1 MNFNVLNFVRARLRF
16 TPARLFAI
24 SQGVALALAAA
35 LPVPAWAGSLP
46 TPCTGTGTCGTST
59 TPNLPFASSG
69 AASYAING
77 ATGTVSQTTPKAI
90 VNWKD
95 FNIGAGNTLLYQ
107 FVDGAGNAPRGASF
121 STLNRIWQGSKSV
134 IEGKIRTLEGQTSN
148 QIFIN
153 TNGFLFKGGSQV
165 DIHTMTFSA
174 LNMLDNDFLH
184 TNGVLNA
191 YDEGKRAAF
200 FWDGSASDFANS
212 MIEIEPEAELK
223 AQLGGAVMLFA
234 PKIKNQGKIATD
246 QGQVILAAGGKVY
259 LTAPPQINDFR
270 NIPLNSPYR
279 GLAGLL
285 VEVDPFQP
293 LDKDNKPVGPALSG
307 EITNEK
313 DPVTG
318 KMGEIIAERGNVTLV
333 ALAVNQLGR
342 VSATTSVTHKGSIRL
357 LARQGN
363 SEELE
368 PALGNKVLSAV
379 ETGNA
384 VLGADSVT
392 EVLPYT
398 PKEAETG
405 QTIADDQLF
414 HPSTVQVVGKTIT
427 LEDRAKII
435 VPGGHVTL
443 SAQAKGN
450 EYQLPGDQRN
460 ASRVYLG
467 QGSVIDTSGVKNVAA
482 SVERYFKEVDLRGT
496 ELADDPLNRNGFL
509 RGKKVWV
516 DLRDLP
522 DESFANLTAYRDAI
536 PRTVAEKLSA
546 GGGVTVRS
554 EGDIV
559 QRAGSLIDVSGG
571 TLNHSGGRGRTSSV
585 ISNGVVI
592 DIAQATGDRV
602 YDGILGQYTSTD
614 AKWGVTKTI
623 NLPANYQYYAGY
635 VEGKD
640 AGKIA
645 FMAHAL
651 ALDGQLKGGVT
662 IGPNQREAPPQ
673 LGQLL
678 IGDESQKL
686 AGNADF
692 KTPAVTVLKTF
703 DPLAGAFAY
712 NTPLPQTRADEVL
725 ISADMLNRSGLG
737 KVVIYSNDKITVEAG
752 SGLSLPAF
760 GELALTGSQIDIR
773 DNLSVTSGAL
783 AFTSQLTQ
791 LNTPDRGVTVA
802 PGVTLSVAGEWVN
815 DVLTVPDLSLP
826 LKSGG
831 RNRWDGGSITL
842 QAYDGVML
850 DSGSVLDASGSG
862 YVSAGGKFSAG
873 NGGSLSLAANKG
885 KDEQEL
891 VSPLTL
897 SGQLRADAPG
907 KGGSLTLKAAALT
920 LGQKARGE
928 LGELVLAPEFFT
940 AKGFASYTLEGR
952 DSVVVSGDS
961 TIAPTVATRF
971 VDASYIGRATGRD
984 IRQFSSLSQKL
995 PHERQGA
1002 SLTLAA
1008 TSKSGF
1014 SQNGSAGWLT
1024 VEQGAQIQV
1033 EPKGAIA
1040 LSATQKQ
1047 LAVHGTLTAPGG
1059 KISLTMNGDPSSPN
1073 DSGYDA
1079 AQAIWIGQAAQL
1091 SVAGAYVQTPT
1102 SNGLRKGVVLDGG
1115 TIDINAK
1122 KGYVVAEK
1130 GALLDVSG
1138 AATVLDLPVQ
1148 GNPYI
1153 KATNVASNAG
1163 TINIKARE
1171 GALLDATIKGQ
1182 SAGARGGTLK
1192 LTLDRENI
1200 YPSIGRYPGTAQN
1213 DQSQQWKIALTQ
1225 SQDSVPIGLKA
1236 GDRIEDHAPGRMK
1249 FAADRALQGGFEQ
1262 LAFNAEHAV
1271 AFQGDVALKTA
1282 SGLRSLTVNAPVIE
1296 SDGGQVKLDAAYV
1309 NMGNLSVYA
1318 SRQKPQSAQ
1327 VGNGDLTVTAGHVD
1341 LTGHFALSGFKKA
1354 TIQSD
1359 NDIRL
1364 AGVVKDINP
1373 LRPEGSLIA
1382 ASEVVMKARQ
1392 IYASTLSAYTVSAPG
1407 QLIQIARHGTPAS
1420 VLSAGSDIRFEAAAI
1435 KLEGLNT
1442 GEPGGAIKAPF
1453 GSVTLAADD
1462 IVLGEGSL
1470 VSVSGEQQIIPFGRT
1485 DLTGRDYLYDI
1496 GEVNKAIGTPPEKR
1510 IALDGKNVEFKQG
1523 ATLDVSGGGDL
1534 LAYEWIKGI
1543 GGTHDVLSPGVS
1555 PNTYAVLPG
1564 VTGTVAPS
1572 DAQTL
1577 AEMALADVS
1586 APLAG
1591 AAVYLSGAPGL
1602 DARYYTL
1609 LPARFGILP
1618 GARLVTLAD
1627 AKYQDMLPNQ
1637 AEALALGG
1645 RIVAGHF
1652 AALNRD
1658 GGYTQTGRTQG
1669 FIVEPN
1675 SVAKARSEYLLTK
1688 ASDYFKGKGVF
1699 QLPGDAG
1706 RVVFNAQDSLNLIGQ
1721 LVAKR
1726 EAGYRGAEVDIA
1738 APKLAVMSPG
1748 GAPLTAAE
1756 KSEKYVELDADAL
1769 NALGAESLL
1778 LGGTRSV
1785 RPDGDG
1791 VDIQVVSEKMIVANA
1806 ETATEKHALKGPE
1819 IILAATKEVLVK
1831 TGSAIQGEGAS
1842 TARTDKLNITNANG
1856 DGALL
1861 RVASGPQVAVQR
1873 NAASGAAGNLI
1884 LETGSK
1890 VGATGSL
1897 NFDATKNTELDGN
1910 IALGAGAGLALAA
1923 GSISLGDVAGVKDG
1937 LKYDDGAFGALLKT
1951 TDDLRLRSY
1960 KTIDFYGPLD
1970 MTALLDGKAAPN
1982 LRLEAQG
1989 LVGHKNSLNADPNV
2003 ILAGNQVYL
2012 SNSTGKEITPTVG
2025 TGSFEIQANEI
2036 RTGQGNFA
2044 ISGFAQ
2050 TKLTANQQIIA
2061 DGVGSIVSAAPLTL
2075 TARRV
2080 TATAASQYAFK
2091 SSGDLTLYAPQ
2102 AGKANALLQ
2111 SVPGTELAFEGGKVT
2126 LGSLIDLPGGKL
2138 SVKATSGDIIL
2149 TKDGELRAA
2158 GNEEWIFDAPVGQPG
2173 GTIDLNASNQV
2184 NLATGSVVDVSAKGA
2199 DAGTLRIA
2207 ADSILVDGDL
2217 KGSSTAGSGPDKTT
2231 GNQGRFELDV
2241 GALADLGPLAA
2252 KLKTGNFTDSVRI
2265 RVQKGNTALSQ
2276 GATLKARDIQISADD
2291 AAGVDAAGNKLG
2303 NLTIGGT
2310 LDASSARG
2318 GSIYLAAQQDV
2329 ILDYD
2334 AAAQQGANLIA
2345 TASVGE
2351 HAGKIEIASADG
2363 NLNMKSG
2370 SKIDMTGNARLGQL
2384 WLRLQDAKIASSHF
2398 DSTVTGAELKDA
2410 NGNVVASNKFIEAVK
2425 VHDFSQA
2432 GVRRITSSD
2441 IAMIQAATK
2450 APAPVA
2456 GYRVVPG
2463 VEIRNKLGSLEL
2475 AADWNFSKDAAG
2487 IHKWRYNGEA
2497 GALTLRARDDVVI
2510 AKSLTDGFKLTQT
2523 GVANKITVPVAQ
2535 WIFDDPTP
2543 NSWSY
2548 RIVAGSDFDRAA
2560 PLAVNQSK
2568 TGNVVITPYQAFVK
2582 DAQGNI
2588 KLDASGNPIPD
2599 TATNANTDTVVR
2611 TGTGFI
2617 DIAAGDSVD
2626 IRKMTVKEKPS
2637 ANLSAVDKTIV
2648 AAVYTA
2654 GLSGPT
2660 LSGFTLPPTPPVIL
2674 LNRNGISSQFPKY
2687 PTSGGN
2693 IRLQAQGN
2701 ISGNWVEVTPSVANN
2716 SLSEPII
2723 NQWLYRYYQ
2732 TSQVNPQTSWWP
2744 RFDKFRQGVATL
2756 GGGDISVEAGGN
2768 INSLFLS
2775 APTNARLGG
2784 DKTKPADINNL
2795 VMQGG
2800 GDIVV
2805 RAGGDVKDG
2814 LVFIA
2819 KGEGHVTAGGALESR
2834 VALQDGHVQ
2843 LTAVGDVT
2851 ILDAFNP
2858 TAYKQSSNNSDSGNN
2873 GVALV
2878 FHSYGDTDTGIRALS
2893 RAGDAVLKSKY
2904 ASDKG
2909 VAYPARLAAL
2919 APQGSVRVDS
2929 RIVLFPSALGDLAFL
2944 AGKDVTFNQNV
2955 IMSDFSLTATTVPG
2969 ISKPIPSMSDF
2980 NDLGAFGFPQN
2991 HDPALLHKGDAQV
3004 ARVYAREGDIA
3015 SEIDSEAL
3023 VLAKAGSVQAGH
3035 DIKNLWVRFQNL
3047 SDTDTSQVSAGHDIS
3062 FKPFIDKVTGK
3073 NKQMNHKLEASGP
3086 GQLEVIAG
3094 HDIDLGPSGGIVS
3107 VGDFYNPYL
3116 PDQGASIA
3124 VIAGMGRS
3132 ADGGARQP
3140 DYAAFK
3146 QKFIDPTA
3154 TKDPLNPYEK
3164 NKALAA
3170 FEAALKAQARK
3181 EIRAALKYE
3190 AELAGKPLDD
3200 AALNQLLDTT
3210 QQAQVAQRANDLL
3223 AAFNAQPLAAQ
3234 ARRVFFSELKEASKE
3249 WTEKG
3254 DASRGTQAAQV
3265 LFPETINGQPA
3276 NYAGDINLFFSQIKT
3291 ERGGDIEMLAP
3302 GGLINVGLAS
3312 PGENTKTPS
3321 ELGIVSARGG
3331 DVRAYVRD
3339 DIQVNQS
3346 RIFTLGGSDIVL
3358 WAELGDIDA
3367 GKGAKTARSAP
3378 PPVLVVKDGKVTF
3391 DITGSVSGSG
3401 IGALE
3406 TRKDA
3411 PIGDVYLIAPN
3422 GEVNAGD
3429 AGIRSAGNLLIAA
3442 QRVVGA
3448 DNIQVGGVATG
3459 VPVESAS
3466 LGGALA
3472 GVSGIGDASK
3482 ATDEQTKAL
3491 SNAAGDGDKAMKEA
3505 RDALANFRPSF
3516 ITVEVMGFGSSGESS
3531 GLAQ

>member
-1 MNFNVLNFVRARLRF
+1 MNFNSRYFGFARLRF
-16 TPARLFAI
+16 TPARWFAL

-35 LPVPAWAGSLP
+35 LPVSVWAASLP
-46 TPCTGTGTCGTST
+46 TPCTGSGICGTST

-69 AASYAING
+69 AATYATNG
-77 ATGTVSQTTPKAI
+77 NTGTVSQTTPKAI

-95 FNIGAGNTLLYQ
+95 FNIGPNNTLLYQ
-107 FVDGAGNAPRGASF
+107 YLDSAGNAPKGMSF
-121 STLNRIWQGSKSV
+121 STLNRIWQNSKSV
-134 IEGKIRTLEGQTSN
+134 IEGKIRTQDGQTSN

-153 TNGFLFKGGSQV
+153 TNGFLFKGGAQV

-184 TNGVLNA
+184 PNGVLNA
-191 YDEGKRAAF
+191 YDEGRRAAF
-200 FWDGSASDFANS
+200 FWDGSASDFANTL
-212 MIEIEPEAELK
+212 IEIEPEAELK

-234 PKIKNQGKIATD
+234 PKIKNKGKIATD
-246 QGQVILAAGGKVY
+246 QGQAILAAGGKVY
-259 LTAPPQINDFR
+259 LTAPPEITDFK
-270 NIPLNSPYR
+270 NIPLASPYR

-285 VEVDPFQP
+285 VEVDPFQAV
-293 LDKDNKPVGPALSG
+293 DKDNKPVGPALSG
-307 EITNEK
+307 EITNDK

-357 LARQGN
+357 LARQGS
-363 SEELE
+363 SEELVD
-368 PALGNKVLSAV
+368 GNKVLSAQ

-398 PKEAETG
+398 PKEKETG

-427 LEDRAKII
+427 LDDRAKIH
-435 VPGGHVTL
+435 VPGGHVSL
-443 SAQAKGN
+443 SAQEKGN
-450 EYQLPGDQRN
+450 EYQLPGDSRN
-460 ASRVYLG
+460 ASRVYFG

-482 SVERYFKEVDLRGT
+482 SVERYFVEVDLRGS
-496 ELADDPLNRNGFL
+496 ELADDPLNRDGFL

-522 DESFANLTAYRDAI
+522 DASFANFSAYRDAL

-585 ISNGVVI
+585 ISNGVAI

-623 NLPANYQYYAGY
+623 NLPANYRYYEAF

-645 FMAHAL
+645 LMAHAL

-662 IGPNQREAPPQ
+662 IGPNQRAEPPQ
-673 LGQLL
+673 LGQLV

-686 AGNADF
+686 FGNTDF

-703 DPLAGAFAY
+703 NPLAGAFAY
-712 NTPLPQTRADEVL
+712 NTPLPQARTDEVL

-737 KVVIYSNDKITVEAG
+737 KVAIYSNDKITVEAG
-752 SGLSLPAF
+752 SGLTLPAF
-760 GELALTGSQIDIR
+760 GELALTGSQVDIR

-791 LNTPDRGVTVA
+791 LNTPERGVTVA

-815 DVLTVPDLSLP
+815 DALTVPDLSLP
-826 LKSGG
+826 IKSGG

-842 QAYDGVML
+842 QAYDGVTL

-885 KDEQEL
+885 KDEQESVAAL
-891 VSPLTL
+891 DLR
-897 SGQLRADAPG
+897 GQLRADAPG

-920 LGQKARGE
+920 LGRKARGA
-928 LGELVLAPEFFT
+928 LGELVLAPEFF
-940 AKGFASYTLEGR
+940 AANGFANYTLEGR
-952 DSVVVSGDS
+952 DSVVVSSDS
-961 TIAPTVATRF
+961 TIAPTIATRF
-971 VDASYIGRATGRD
+971 VDASYIGRASGHD

-995 PHERQGA
+995 PHERQGTN
-1002 SLTLAA
+1002 LTLAA

-1014 SQNGSAGWLT
+1014 SPNGSAGWLT

-1040 LSATQKQ
+1040 LSATHKQ
-1047 LAVHGTLTAPGG
+1047 LAVHGKLTAPGG

-1079 AQAIWIGQAAQL
+1079 AQAIWIGLAAQL

-1138 AATVLDLPVQ
+1138 AAAVLDLPVQ

-1153 KATNVASNAG
+1153 QATKVASNAG
-1163 TINIKARE
+1163 AINIKARE
-1171 GALLDATIKGQ
+1171 GALLDATLKGQ
-1182 SAGARGGTLK
+1182 STGARGGTLK

-1213 DQSQQWKIALTQ
+1213 DSSQQWKIALTQ
-1225 SQDSVPIGLKA
+1225 NQDSVPIGLTA
-1236 GDRIEDHAPGRMK
+1236 GNSIEDHAPGRMK

-1262 LAFNAEHAV
+1262 LAFDAEHAV
-1271 AFQGDVALKTA
+1271 AFQGDVALKTT
-1282 SGLRSLTVNAPVIE
+1282 SGLRSITVNAPVIE

-1309 NMGNLSVYA
+1309 NLGNLSNYA
-1318 SRQKPQSAQ
+1318 SRQKPQTAQ
-1327 VGNGDLTVTAGHVD
+1327 VGNGELNVEARHVD
-1341 LTGHFALSGFKKA
+1341 LTGHFALSGLKKA

-1364 AGVVKDINP
+1364 VGVVKDIDP
-1373 LRPEGSLIA
+1373 LRPEGSLTA

-1392 IYASTLSAYTVSAPG
+1392 IYASTFSAYSVVAPG
-1407 QLIQIARHGTPAS
+1407 HLVRIERHGAPVP
-1420 VLSAGSDIRFEAAAI
+1420 VLSAGSDIRFEAGAI
-1435 KLEGLNT
+1435 KLEGLDA
-1442 GEPGGAIKAPF
+1442 GETGGAIKAPF

-1462 IVLGEGSL
+1462 IVLGEGSM

-1485 DLTGRDYLYDI
+1485 DLTGRDYLYDM
-1496 GEVNKAIGTPPEKR
+1496 GEVNKTIGSPSEKR
-1510 IALDGKNVEFKQG
+1510 IALNGKNVDFNQG

-1543 GGTHDVLSPGVS
+1543 GGTQDVLAPGVS

-1564 VTGTVAPS
+1564 LTGTVAPH
-1572 DAQTL
+1572 DTQIL
-1577 AEMALADVS
+1577 AEMALADVN
-1586 APLAG
+1586 APLPG

-1609 LPARFGILP
+1609 LPARYGILP
-1618 GARLVTLAD
+1618 GARLVTLVD
-1627 AKYQDMLPNQ
+1627 TKYQDMLPGQ
-1637 AEALALGG
+1637 AESLALGG

-1652 AALNRD
+1652 GALNRD
-1658 GGYTQTGRTQG
+1658 GNYTQTGRTQG
-1669 FIVEPN
+1669 FIVEPDT
-1675 SVAKARSEYLLTK
+1675 VAKARSEYLLTK
-1688 ASDYFKGKGVF
+1688 SSDYFKGKGAF

-1706 RVVFNAQDSLNLIGQ
+1706 RVVFNAQQSLDLIGQ

-1726 EAGYRGAEVDIA
+1726 EAGYRGAEVDIS
-1738 APKLAVMSPG
+1738 APKLAVVSAK
-1748 GAPLTAAE
+1748 GAPLGVDADA
-1756 KSEKYVELDADAL
+1756 VRLDADVL

-1778 LGGTRSV
+1778 LGGTRSL
-1785 RPDGDG
+1785 RQDGKG
-1791 VDIQVVSEKMIVANA
+1791 VDVNVVSEKTIVANDVDH
-1806 ETATEKHALKGPE
+1806 TLKGPE
-1819 IILAATKEVLVK
+1819 IILAATNEVLVK
-1831 TGSAIQGEGAS
+1831 TGAVIQGEGAS
-1842 TARTDKLNITNANG
+1842 VARADILNSTNANG

-1861 RVASGPQVAVQR
+1861 RLSSGPQVTVQR
-1873 NAASGAAGNLI
+1873 NAASGAAGNLT
-1884 LETGSK
+1884 LETGSI
-1890 VGATGSL
+1890 VGASGSL
-1897 NFDATKNTELDGN
+1897 NLDATKNTVLDGN
-1910 IALGAGAGLALAA
+1910 IVLGAGAGLALAA
-1923 GSISLGDVAGVKDG
+1923 GSISLGDVTGVSDG
-1937 LKYDDGAFGALLKT
+1937 LKYDDSAFGDLLKT

-1970 MTALLDGKAAPN
+1970 MTALLQGKAAPN
-1982 LRLEAQG
+1982 LHLEAQG

-2012 SNSTGKEITPTVG
+2012 SNPTGKNITPTVG

-2036 RTGQGNFA
+2036 RTGKGNFA

-2050 TKLTANQQIIA
+2050 TKLTASQQIIA

-2111 SVPGTELAFEGGKVT
+2111 SVPGAELAFEGGKVT
-2126 LGSLIDLPGGKL
+2126 IGSMVDLPGGKL
-2138 SVKATSGDIIL
+2138 SVKSTSGDIIL

-2158 GNEEWIFDAPVGQPG
+2158 GNEEWIFDAAVGQPG
-2173 GTIDLNASNQV
+2173 GTIDLNAANQV
-2184 NLATGSVVDVSAKGA
+2184 NLATGSVLDVSAKGA
-2199 DAGTLRIA
+2199 DAGTLRITA
-2207 ADSILVDGDL
+2207 NSIQADGDL
-2217 KGSSTAGSGPDKTT
+2217 KGESVAGTERTT
-2231 GNQGRFELDV
+2231 GKQGRFELDV
-2241 GALADLGPLAA
+2241 GTLANLDSLAG

-2276 GATLKARDIQISADD
+2276 GHTLKARDIQISTDDD
-2291 AAGVDAAGNKLG
+2291 AGINVG
-2303 NLTIGGT
+2303 NLNIGGT

-2334 AAAQQGANLIA
+2334 AATQQGANLIA
-2345 TASVGE
+2345 TASVEE
-2351 HAGKIEIASADG
+2351 HAGKIEISATNG
-2363 NLNMKSG
+2363 NLNLKSG
-2370 SKIDMTGNARLGQL
+2370 SKVDLTGNAKLGQL

-2410 NGNVVASNKFIEAVK
+2410 SGNVVASNKFIEAVK
-2425 VHDFSQA
+2425 VYDYSQA
-2432 GVRRITSSD
+2432 GVRQITSSD
-2441 IAMIQAATK
+2441 ITSIQAATV

-2463 VEIRNKLGSLEL
+2463 VEIRNELGSLEL

-2487 IHKWRYNGEA
+2487 NHKWRYNGEA
-2497 GALTLRARDDVVI
+2497 GALTLRARDDVI
-2510 AKSLTDGFKLTQT
+2510 ISKSLTDGFKLTQT
-2523 GVANKITVPVAQ
+2523 GTSAANKITVPVTQ

-2568 TGNVVITPYQAFVK
+2568 SGTVVITPYQAFVK
-2582 DAQGNI
+2582 DAQGKI
-2588 KLDASGNPIPD
+2588 KLDANGNPIPD

-2626 IRKMTVKEKPS
+2626 IRKMTVQEKPS
-2637 ANLSAVDKTIV
+2637 ANASAVNKTIV

-2654 GLSGPT
+2654 GLGGPT
-2660 LSGFTLPPTPPVIL
+2660 LSDFTLPPTPPQIL
-2674 LNRNGISSQFPKY
+2674 LNRNGISKQFPKY
-2687 PTSGGN
+2687 PTNGGN
-2693 IRLQAQGN
+2693 IRLLAQGN
-2701 ISGNWVEVTPSVANN
+2701 ISGNWVEATPTIENG

-2732 TSQVNPQTSWWP
+2732 TGQVNPQTTWWP

-2756 GGGDISVEAGGN
+2756 GGGDILVEAGGD

-2795 VMQGG
+2795 VLQGG

-2834 VALQDGHVQ
+2834 VALQDGYVH
-2843 LTAVGDVT
+2843 LTAMGDVT

-2858 TAYKQSSNNSDSGNN
+2858 TAYKQSSGNKGN
-2873 GVALV
+2873 DGVELV

-2904 ASDKG
+2904 ASERG
-2909 VAYPARLAAL
+2909 VTYPARLAAL

-2929 RIVLFPSALGDLAFL
+2929 KIVLFPNATGDLALL

-2955 IMSDFSLTATTVPG
+2955 IMSDFALSASTVPG
-2969 ISKPIPSMSDF
+2969 ISKPISSMSEY

-3004 ARVYAREGDIA
+3004 ARVYAREGDII

-3023 VLAKAGSVQAGH
+3023 VLAKAGSVKAGH
-3035 DIKNLWVRFQNL
+3035 DIENLWVRFQNL
-3047 SDTDTSQVSAGHDIS
+3047 SDADTSQVLAGHDIR
-3062 FKPFIDKVTGK
+3062 FKAFIDPKTGK
-3073 NKQMNHKLEASGP
+3073 SQQMNHKVEVSGP

-3094 HDIDLGPSGGIVS
+3094 HDIDLGPSDGIVS

-3124 VIAGMGRS
+3124 VMAGMGQS

-3146 QKFIDPTA
+3146 QKYIDPTA
-3154 TKDPLNPYEK
+3154 TKDPQNPYEK

-3170 FEAALKAQARK
+3170 FEATLKVQARK

-3190 AELAGKPLDD
+3190 AELKNQQLDD
-3200 AALNQLLDTT
+3200 GALEQLVDNQHASD
-3210 QQAQVAQRANDLL
+3210 VAQRASDLL

-3234 ARRVFFSELKEASKE
+3234 ARRVFFNELKEASKE

-3254 DASRGTQAAQV
+3254 DASRGAQAASV

-3276 NYAGDINLFFSQIKT
+3276 NYAGDINLFFSQIKS

-3302 GGLINVGLAS
+3302 GGLINAGLAS
-3312 PGENTKTPS
+3312 PGENTKS
-3321 ELGIVSARGG
+3321 ASQLGIVTARGG

-3358 WAELGDIDA
+3358 WAALGDIDA

-3466 LGGALA
+3466 LGGTLA
-3472 GVSGIGDASK
+3472 GVGGIGDASK

-3491 SNAAGDGDKAMKEA
+3491 SNAAGDGDKAMKAA

-3516 ITVEVMGFGSSGESS
+3516 ITVEVMGFGPSGESS